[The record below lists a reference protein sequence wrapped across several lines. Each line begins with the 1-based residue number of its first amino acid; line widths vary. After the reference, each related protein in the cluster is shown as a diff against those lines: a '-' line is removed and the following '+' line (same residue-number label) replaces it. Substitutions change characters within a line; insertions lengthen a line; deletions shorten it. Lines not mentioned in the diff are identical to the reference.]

1 MKKFIKKR
9 ILISSM
15 KNWLKELIILAS
27 AFGFYIFS
35 GDGSLAFF
43 LLVILNYLEFLY
55 PKKFKAD
62 Y

>member
-1 MKKFIKKR
+1 
-9 ILISSM
+9 M